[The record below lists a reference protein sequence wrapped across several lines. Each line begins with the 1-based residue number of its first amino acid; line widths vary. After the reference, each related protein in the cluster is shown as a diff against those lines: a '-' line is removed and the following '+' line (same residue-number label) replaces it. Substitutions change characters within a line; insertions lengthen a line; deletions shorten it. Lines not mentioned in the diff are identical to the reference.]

1 MRKIYRMAL
10 ELGLAFALLIPELL
24 LIGHGAMIMK
34 GNAMPEAILS
44 TVELQGAI
52 VMLIGWAAIV
62 TVIMMMHTGSETK
75 RIKELENRIK
85 VLEGHV
91 YGMDEEAEE
100 ES

>member
-10 ELGLAFALLIPELL
+10 ELGLIFTMLVPGLLT
-24 LIGHGAMIMK
+24 IGHGAMIMN

-52 VMLIGWAAIV
+52 VMLIGWAAIL
-62 TVIMMMHTGSETK
+62 TVMMMMHTGSDTK